1 MAISNARATDEEF
14 DPTLVNYSFDT
25 VPLLLTA
32 DSPNFDIVIAIIL
45 QIFYFLIQFVE
56 VYVKS
61 ICGNVRLP
69 KH

>member
-1 MAISNARATDEEF
+1 MAISNARAAASDEEF

-25 VPLLLTA
+25 VLLLLTA
-32 DSPNFDIVIAIIL
+32 DSVIVIIL

-69 KH
+69 KR